1 MVVDVDD
8 PNEPKKS
15 QLVKILEQLNEMG
28 RQVRQ
33 SPFKMLTA
41 LVNLTMVV
49 DGIEATRQG
58 TSAWYYLAIDTLG
71 FLAAV
76 AAS

>member
-1 MVVDVDD
+1 M
-8 PNEPKKS
+8 
-15 QLVKILEQLNEMG
+15 
-28 RQVRQ
+28 RQ

-41 LVNLTMVV
+41 LVNLTMVI

-71 FLAAV
+71 FVAALAASSDFV
-76 AAS
+76 RQVGAGVLPAATPGGAA